1 MSDHMK
7 HTEKVYID
15 EVTRKG
21 RGTFQWFVEPRSELN
36 NASHPISQNNQL
48 DVFICGEKGF
58 ASIAADIKNAKS
70 SIDLCCWGFDP
81 GMELVRAEGLW
92 PRGPTFGD
100 LLIEAGERGVCVRL
114 LVWLHPGLNAASIAI
129 GMLNPRNLPGW
140 THDSD
145 FFNRLVFQQQ
155 VKEIN
160 AQRMLAAK
168 RDAYLK
174 KAKGKKP
181 GAIDIGLPDQIAI
194 AEKARVEY
202 CCRWFRAARRIDG
215 SFKNVFVADRQAD
228 MVSVRASLALEGGLD
243 GTERGGMI
251 AVGSHHQKSILIDY
265 AHEGG
270 AKAIG
275 YVMGLNSVTDYWDS
289 EEHKIEDHRRER
301 GGDREAKE
309 CVLPLAADE
318 SKGQAAKPA
327 APQGNTGFASYK
339 PYRDY
344 ACRLEGGAA
353 LVAVHKNF
361 SFAWFRA
368 SVPEDHL
375 SREFLRREMESEET
389 PPALLRPPKPG
400 DTAIQIVRTQPEE
413 RDKTIQELYFQ
424 ATDAVTN
431 TGGYIYVENQYF
443 QYEAWTQRLL
453 AKCKAKSA
461 LWKSGMGKAGKTLED
476 MPMLHVFL
484 VAPVAER
491 DQMVPRT
498 YDALAVVGQHERM
511 TGQNKLIEDAN
522 AKAKLEGKS
531 LPAVVE
537 HANGIVK
544 PTAAMLKGHGLRVV
558 ACMLQV
564 SGSEIDL
571 KGQRRMRYR
580 EIYIHSKLMLIND
593 SFFTLGS
600 ANLNVRSMEG
610 DSELNLGTNDRA
622 QAIRLR
628 RNIWH
633 QLSGGEIDGA
643 DGSRKAIKK
652 SFEDWVRQ
660 ADKNRNTRLI
670 GEPMKGFILPVEDS
684 RSSTI
689 RLG

>member
-174 KAKGKKP
+174 KAKEKKP

-215 SFKNVFVADRQAD
+215 SFKNAFVADRQAD
-228 MVSVRASLALEGGLD
+228 MVSIRASLALEGGLD
-243 GTERGGMI
+243 KTERGGMI

-270 AKAIG
+270 AKAVG
-275 YVMGLNSVTDYWDS
+275 YVMGLNSVTDYWDT

-318 SKGQAAKPA
+318 SKEQAAKPV

-353 LVAVHKNF
+353 LIAIHKNF
-361 SFAWFRA
+361 SSAWFRA
-368 SVPEDHL
+368 SVPEDHV
-375 SREFLRREMESEET
+375 SREFIRREMESEET

-413 RDKTIQELYFQ
+413 QDKTIQELYFQ
-424 ATDAVTN
+424 ATDAVTH

-531 LPAVVE
+531 LSAVVE

-544 PTAAMLKGHGLRVV
+544 PTAAILEGHGLRVV

-580 EIYIHSKLMLIND
+580 EIYIHSKLLLIND

-600 ANLNVRSMEG
+600 ANLNVRSMAG
-610 DSELNLGTNDRA
+610 DSELNLGTNDRG
-622 QAIRLR
+622 QATRLR
-628 RNIWH
+628 KSIWYR
-633 QLSGGEIDGA
+633 LSGKKIDGG
-643 DGSRKAIKK
+643 DGGREAIKE
-652 SFEDWVRQ
+652 SFKDWVQQ
-660 ADKNRNTRLI
+660 AKDNRKLRLV
-670 GEPMKGFILPVEDS
+670 GEPMLGFILPIEDS

>member
-15 EVTRKG
+15 EVTRKA
-21 RGTFQWFVEPRSELN
+21 RGTLQWFVEPRSELN

-48 DVFICGEKGF
+48 EVFTCGEKGF
-58 ASIAADIKNAKS
+58 ASIAADIKNATS

-81 GMELVRAEGLW
+81 AMELVRAEGLW

-100 LLIEAGERGVCVRL
+100 LLIAAGERGVRVRL
-114 LVWLHPGLNAASIAI
+114 LVWLHPELTAASIAAGI
-129 GMLNPRNLPGW
+129 LNPRNLPGW

-145 FFNRLVFQQQ
+145 FYNRFVFRQE

-160 AQRMLAAK
+160 APRMLAAH
-168 RDAYLK
+168 RDAWLK
-174 KAKGKKP
+174 KAKAAKP
-181 GAIDIGLPDQIAI
+181 GVGDIAVPDQIRI
-194 AEKARVEY
+194 AEKARAEY
-202 CCRWFRAARRIDG
+202 CCRWFRAARRVDG
-215 SFKNVFVADRQAD
+215 SFKNVFVAYRRAD
-228 MVSVRASLALEGGLD
+228 MASVRASLASESSPD
-243 GTERGGMI
+243 EIERGGMI
-251 AVGSHHQKSILIDY
+251 VVGSHHQKSILIDY

-270 AKAIG
+270 ARAVG
-275 YVMGLNSVTDYWDS
+275 YVMGLNSVTDYWDT
-289 EEHKIEDHRRER
+289 EEHKVEDHRRER

-309 CVLPLAADE
+309 SVLPLAADKD
-318 SKGQAAKPA
+318 KGQA
-327 APQGNTGFASYK
+327 PQGDTGFATFK

-344 ACRLEGGAA
+344 ACRLQGGAA
-353 LVAVHKNF
+353 LIAVHKNF
-361 SFAWFRA
+361 VSAWFRA
-368 SVPEDHL
+368 SVPEDHE
-375 SREFLRREMESEET
+375 SREAIRKEMEAEATPSE
-389 PPALLRPPKPG
+389 LLRPPKLG

-413 RDKTIQELYFQ
+413 QDKTIQELYFQ

-461 LWKSGMGKAGKTLED
+461 LWKSAMGKAGKTLED
-476 MPMLHVFL
+476 MPMLHVFI

-491 DQMVPRT
+491 GQMVPRT

-511 TGQNKLIEDAN
+511 TGQNKLIAEAN
-522 AKAKLEGKS
+522 TKAKLEGKS
-531 LPAVVE
+531 LPAVVK
-537 HANGIVK
+537 HANGIAK
-544 PTAAMLKGHGLRVV
+544 PTAAILEGHGLRVV

-580 EIYIHSKLMLIND
+580 EIYIHSKLLLIND

-600 ANLNVRSMEG
+600 ANLNVRSMAG
-610 DSELNLGTNDRA
+610 DSELNLGTNDRG
-622 QAIRLR
+622 QATRLR
-628 RNIWH
+628 KSIWH
-633 QLSGGEIDGA
+633 RITGGKIDGG
-643 DGSRKAIKK
+643 DGSRKVIEK
-652 SFEDWVRQ
+652 SFKDWAQQ
-660 ADKNRNTRLI
+660 AKRNRNMRLI
-670 GEPMKGFILPVEDS
+670 GEPMRGFILPIEDS